1 MEENNKVNTQGQQAN
16 LTQEQ
21 SNEVTPQKKQYK
33 RTTHGWQWLIYI
45 DVLIP
50 AALFAI
56 AFFTKREEL
65 GITLANVYHNYT
77 MYIVN
82 PIVNVET
89 FTGIVGIL
97 LPFVLLLRANSK
109 KRFGDI
115 LAILIVFAL
124 VFAAFYFEVNY
135 DLLAY
140 LSF

>member
-1 MEENNKVNTQGQQAN
+1 MEENNKVNTEEFQDNPNQSQS
-16 LTQEQ
+16 TQVK
-21 SNEVTPQKKQYK
+21 SHSKKYK

-56 AFFTKREEL
+56 AFFTRREEL

-109 KRFGDI
+109 KRYGDI

-135 DLLAY
+135 DLLGY